1 MTTTAETLSAEKKL
15 QIIELAKQ
23 SIGDI
28 WSHPKGPRGGKDY
41 YDFECCEY
49 CGKKVGGKSNTRYVQ
64 ILTDGSILPKAIFN
78 IATEQDLWDLQ
89 DEIGHQPQGGFALG
103 SECIKKLLGSNLE
116 AYSFL

>member
-1 MTTTAETLSAEKKL
+1 MKKSKTLTAEKKL

-28 WSHPKGPRGGKDY
+28 WSHPKGARGGKDGY
-41 YDFECCEY
+41 EFDECCEY

-64 ILTDGSILPKAIFN
+64 ILTNGSILPKAIFD

-89 DEIGHQPQGGFALG
+89 NEIGHQPQGGFALG
-103 SECIKKLLGSNLE
+103 SECIKKLLGNNLE
-116 AYSFL
+116 AYSY